1 VTVSTLR
8 AFTGLAVGGSIGLT
22 LGFLTGL
29 SRTANRLL
37 DNSIQMVR
45 TIPNLALIPLV
56 IVWFGIGEEAKI
68 FLIAVG
74 VFFPIYLN
82 TYHGIRSVDT
92 GLTEMGKVYGLSPIA
107 LFAQVI
113 LPGAIPSILVGLRLA
128 LGTMWVTLIAAEAI
142 ASESGIGYMTSQAR
156 EFMQTDIVLV
166 GTLLYAL
173 LGKLADVISRALEQ
187 QLLPWNRAYQLDRN

>member
-1 VTVSTLR
+1 MR
-8 AFTGLAVGGSIGLT
+8 RGSYSGQV
-22 LGFLTGL
+22 
-29 SRTANRLL
+29 NRLL